1 MGLSL
6 GLSDLPVLFA
16 RMKRKEK
23 NEKEEEKKKQGRK
36 GEKEEEK
43 KKRVRRK
50 NVKYF
55 TDMQRETIKFL

>member
-1 MGLSL
+1 M
-6 GLSDLPVLFA
+6 
-16 RMKRKEK
+16 RKK
-23 NEKEEEKKKQGRK
+23 KKKKQGRK

-43 KKRVRRK
+43 KKRVRCK